1 MKYDFTTKIDRTNRD
16 SLKWHNMSVKKPN
29 VGKEIVPLSTADMEF
44 FSTPDLSRGL
54 QEYIGNTILGYSYK
68 TKEYQDAVAGWM
80 KRQHGWEID
89 GDWVVETQGVVNALF
104 VAVGCFTNPGDGVI
118 LLTPIYNPFY
128 VAVERSRRKMRKSS
142 LIKDGQG
149 IDRINFEELE
159 KLAEEP
165 DTKLMLFCNPHNPTG
180 RVWTEEELK
189 KVSEICLKNGVL
201 IVSDEVHSDI
211 IMPGYKHTTMGKVSA
226 EQADNCIVCVS
237 PSKTFNIAG
246 LKTSNI
252 IIPNNNL
259 RDVFCRHI
267 EEDYLSIRVNT
278 LGYKACEIAYN
289 NCEEWLKELLEVLAE
304 NSKFVT
310 EYLAVHLP
318 KVKVTRHEST
328 YLMWL
333 DFTEYGLS
341 DEELTKLLEEK
352 GDVFL
357 EEGSHFGTE
366 GIGWRR
372 INIACPKEILEEA
385 LKRMSLVLSEL

>member
-1 MKYDFTTKIDRTNRD
+1 MKYDFKTKIDRTNQD
-16 SLKWHNMSVKKPN
+16 SLKWHNMKLRKAN
-29 VGKEIVPLSTADMEF
+29 VDENIVPLSTADMEF
-44 FSTPDLSRGL
+44 MSPPELIQGL
-54 QEYIGNTILGYSYK
+54 QDYIGTTILGYSYK
-68 TKEYQDAVAGWM
+68 TKDYQDAVVGWM
-80 KRQHGWEID
+80 KRQHNWDIE
-89 GDWVVETQGVVNALF
+89 GDWIVETQGVVNALF

-128 VAVERSRRKMRKSS
+128 VAVERSGRKLQRSS
-142 LIKDGQG
+142 LVKDEQG
-149 IDRINFEELE
+149 IDRINYEELE
-159 KLAEEP
+159 RLAEDP

-180 RVWTEEELK
+180 RVWTREELE
-189 KVSEICLKNGVL
+189 KVSDICLRNNVL

-211 IMPGYKHTTMGKVSA
+211 IMPGYTHTTMGRVSKQQ
-226 EQADNCIVCVS
+226 EENCIVCVS

-252 IIPNNNL
+252 IIPNKEL
-259 RDVFCRHI
+259 REAFCKHI

-289 NCEEWLKELLEVLAE
+289 NCEKWLEELLQVLAE
-304 NSKFVT
+304 NSRMVE
-310 EYLAVHLP
+310 EYIRQYLP

-333 DFTEYGLS
+333 DFTEYGLL

-352 GDVFL
+352 ADLFL

-366 GIGWRR
+366 GIGCRR
-372 INIACPKEILEEA
+372 INIACPSEILEDA
-385 LKRMSLVLSEL
+385 LKRLSQVLSEL